1 MCFLKLENQE
11 LRKERL
17 PPHSGERD
25 DGVELGPVIVQ
36 LHSVLECRC
45 TCCSDLSRDLGRH
58 AVKLGLSLQ
67 LGRRTPPYLS
77 PGRLTAKPLPAGR
90 AGCPVPAQTRPR
102 ALHAFQKQV
111 SVRAPGSAPLC
122 WLAPLQGVLC
132 VASDP
137 GNVFSGPEYLGNIH
151 CMELRPG

>member
-1 MCFLKLENQE
+1 MTGCQGSHKTRPASECLPRQVAREA
-11 LRKERL
+11 RL
-17 PPHSGERD
+17 AAW
-25 DGVELGPVIVQ
+25 GPA
-36 LHSVLECRC
+36 RW
-45 TCCSDLSRDLGRH
+45 
-58 AVKLGLSLQ
+58 LGLSLQ